1 MKERENLSK
10 LSLLALQKRK
20 EGLLKRMPPLGQ
32 TLRGS
37 LLERYMTCGKP
48 TCKCARGQRHGP
60 VWYLSVTLGPAHT
73 TGVTVP
79 VDQLDQVRAWIANYH
94 QAKDFL
100 EKISEINL
108 ELLRRER
115 NKSRR

>member
-20 EGLLKRMPPLGQ
+20 EGLIKRMPPLGE

-48 TCKCARGQRHGP
+48 GCKCARGERHGP
-60 VWYLSVTLGPAHT
+60 VWYMSVTLGQARTAGHT
-73 TGVTVP
+73 VSAE
-79 VDQLDQVRAWIANYH
+79 QLDKVRVWIANFH
-94 QAKDFL
+94 EAKEYL
-100 EKISEINL
+100 EKISEINW
-108 ELLRRER
+108 ELVRREHR
-115 NKSRR
+115 KQRR

>member
-1 MKERENLSK
+1 M
-10 LSLLALQKRK
+10 LALQKRR
-20 EGLLKRMPPLGQ
+20 EGLVKGMPPLAD

-48 TCKCARGQRHGP
+48 NCKCARGERHGP

-73 TGVTVP
+73 TGHAVSA
-79 VDQLDQVRAWIANYH
+79 DQLEKVRAWTGNYH
-94 QAKDFL
+94 TAKEYL

-115 NKSRR
+115 KKGRR

>member
-10 LSLLALQKRK
+10 LSILALRRRK
-20 EGLLKRMPPLGQ
+20 EGLLKRIPPLAE

-48 TCKCARGQRHGP
+48 GCKCSRGERHGP
-60 VWYLSVTLGPAHT
+60 VWYLSVTLGPSHT
-73 TGVTVP
+73 TGQVVP
-79 VDQLDQVRAWIANYH
+79 PDQLSRVRAWTANYH
-94 QAKDFL
+94 QAKEYL

-108 ELLRRER
+108 ELLRREKKKR
-115 NKSRR
+115 CR